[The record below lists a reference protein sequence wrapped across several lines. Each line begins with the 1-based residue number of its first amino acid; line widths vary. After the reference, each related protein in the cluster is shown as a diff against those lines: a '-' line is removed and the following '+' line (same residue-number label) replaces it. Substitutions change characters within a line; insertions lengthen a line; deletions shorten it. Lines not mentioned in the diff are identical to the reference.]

1 MEEAVSIFFAGT
13 AGAGKSTLV
22 GAFQRWMDTNSYS
35 TIVVNLDPGAE
46 VLAYDADVD
55 VREWTVLGHIM
66 EEFNLGPNGA
76 QVVAADMMAIQ
87 AKDIAKDIFSMEA
100 DYILFDAPGQLELF
114 AFRSSSQ
121 HLIEELGGSK
131 PILAYLL
138 DPALVSTP
146 QGYVTSMLLGS
157 TVQFRFQVPMV
168 YLLSKVDLMTPE
180 ARANMLAWT
189 EDQWRLQSD
198 LWDGEITPAISFA
211 VDLLEAFKEF
221 GVGRSAIPV
230 SSASGE
236 GMEDIYSTVQL
247 LYAGGDDLEK
257 R

>member
-1 MEEAVSIFFAGT
+1 
-13 AGAGKSTLV
+13 
-22 GAFQRWMDTNSYS
+22 MDNNGYS
-35 TIVVNLDPGAE
+35 ALVVNLDPGAE
-46 VLAYDADVD
+46 ALAYEPDVD

-76 QVVAADMMAIQ
+76 QVVAADMMALQ
-87 AKDIAKDIFSMEA
+87 AQDIAKEVFSMEA
-100 DYILFDAPGQLELF
+100 DYILYDAPGQLELF

-121 HLIEELGGSK
+121 RLMEGLGGSR
-131 PILAYLL
+131 PMLAYLL
-138 DPALVSTP
+138 DPTLVSTP

-157 TVQFRFQVPMV
+157 TVQFRFQVPLV
-168 YLLSKVDLMTPE
+168 YILAKVDLLDQET
-180 ARANMLAWT
+180 RDRLLAWT

-198 LWDGEITPAISFA
+198 LWDGEITPSTSFA
-211 VDLLEAFKEF
+211 VDLLETFKDI
-221 GVGRSAIPV
+221 GAGRSAIPV